1 MGWHGRYGG
10 QRMTVYAHILPGA
23 ESIARWMARTN
34 ISEEAKSR
42 LKILDWFRSHEHN
55 ISLTAR
61 HLGLERKT
69 VRRWLKRFQTRG
81 LLGLNSES
89 RRPRRFR
96 HPTTPWQVVQ
106 GVVDLRNQYPAW
118 SKYKIMTMLAQKG
131 MSISASTVGRILKR
145 KGLIDKKVTRRRR
158 KAALHP
164 KARFPHGLKIS
175 RPGDL
180 IQVDTKYI
188 MLVGGRK
195 LYQFTAIDVL
205 SKIRVLDVYASQ
217 SSRNGARFLEQCIAC
232 LPFPI
237 GAVQSDNGSPFLKEF
252 ERVCTVKCI
261 PHYFIY
267 PRNPKQNS
275 YVEISHG
282 ADEREFYQQGNTC
295 SDIERM
301 RVKLKNWM
309 HIWNEVRPHQA
320 LNYLTPAEYIKKWQ
334 DGRLPTKDVIT
345 LQT

>member
-42 LKILDWFRSHEHN
+42 LKVIDWFRSHEHN

-61 HLGLERKT
+61 HFGLERKT

-118 SKYKIMTMLAQKG
+118 SKYKIMTMLAQ
-131 MSISASTVGRILKR
+131 I
-145 KGLIDKKVTRRRR
+145 
-158 KAALHP
+158 
-164 KARFPHGLKIS
+164 
-175 RPGDL
+175 
-180 IQVDTKYI
+180 
-188 MLVGGRK
+188 
-195 LYQFTAIDVL
+195 TAIDVL
-205 SKIRVLDVYASQ
+205 SKIRVLDVYSSQ

-232 LPFPI
+232 LPFR
-237 GAVQSDNGSPFLKEF
+237 FKE
-252 ERVCTVKCI
+252 RI
-261 PHYFIY
+261 
-267 PRNPKQNS
+267 
-275 YVEISHG
+275 
-282 ADEREFYQQGNTC
+282 
-295 SDIERM
+295 
-301 RVKLKNWM
+301 
-309 HIWNEVRPHQA
+309 VR
-320 LNYLTPAEYIKKWQ
+320 L
-334 DGRLPTKDVIT
+334 
-345 LQT
+345 